1 MRDNVK
7 GGALTEVTF
16 YILLALHAP
25 RHGYAVM
32 QFIQEKTDGRHT
44 HAGGRDSVRRFEC
57 AAGERM
63 DRPLGGRQRQEEG
76 IPHHA
81 RRQGRRGAGAGKAER
96 VGGHRRGYHGDMGI
110 IGQSWQKRRFH
121 REQNRKTNCTRR
133 DCIMENVTTRKYY
146 RFFGGFL
153 TAQERWLNKM
163 ADRGC
168 RKSKLSA
175 AQYRSFLEDM
185 GYRVFYK
192 NINLNY
198 SVGKVRLRPWA
209 EKGGR
214 IATNSTTFNR
224 ELFIVEKE
232 NDGRPFE
239 LHSTYEDRMQYYRN
253 LRAPWLFLFA
263 MSVTLGIL
271 ARAWLGGV
279 FAVFSLVPLA
289 LYQLELIRLGKEART
304 REW

>member
-1 MRDNVK
+1 MAK
-7 GGALTEVTF
+7 
-16 YILLALHAP
+16 
-25 RHGYAVM
+25 
-32 QFIQEKTDGRHT
+32 
-44 HAGGRDSVRRFEC
+44 
-57 AAGERM
+57 
-63 DRPLGGRQRQEEG
+63 
-76 IPHHA
+76 
-81 RRQGRRGAGAGKAER
+81 
-96 VGGHRRGYHGDMGI
+96 
-110 IGQSWQKRRFH
+110 
-121 REQNRKTNCTRR
+121 
-133 DCIMENVTTRKYY
+133 KYY
-146 RFFGGFL
+146 RFFGSFL
-153 TAQERWLNKM
+153 IAQERWLNKM
-163 ADRGC
+163 ADKGYRLIRTEKLLYEFEECPPARTRYRMEFIGG
-168 RKSKLSA
+168 KSKLSA
-175 AQYRSFLEDM
+175 AQYRAFLEGM

-239 LHSTYEDRMQYYRN
+239 LHSTYEERMQYYRN

-263 MSVTLGIL
+263 MSVALGIL

>member
-1 MRDNVK
+1 
-7 GGALTEVTF
+7 
-16 YILLALHAP
+16 
-25 RHGYAVM
+25 
-32 QFIQEKTDGRHT
+32 
-44 HAGGRDSVRRFEC
+44 
-57 AAGERM
+57 
-63 DRPLGGRQRQEEG
+63 
-76 IPHHA
+76 
-81 RRQGRRGAGAGKAER
+81 
-96 VGGHRRGYHGDMGI
+96 MG
-110 IGQSWQKRRFH
+110 
-121 REQNRKTNCTRR
+121 
-133 DCIMENVTTRKYY
+133 NVTTRKYY

-168 RKSKLSA
+168 RLVRTEKLLYEFEGCAPGQVRYRMEFIGGKSKLSA
-175 AQYRSFLEDM
+175 AQYRGFLEDM

-224 ELFIVEKE
+224 ELLIVEKV
-232 NDGRPFE
+232 NDGKPFE
-239 LHSTYEDRMQYYRN
+239 LHSTYEDRIKYCRS

-263 MSVTLGIL
+263 MSVVLGIL
-271 ARAWLGGV
+271 ARAWVGGF